1 MSLEIEIQK
10 NTEAVLALTNA
21 VLLGN
26 EQGLKALAL
35 TEKLTAHIA
44 HIQRDEA
51 PKAQKTKKV
60 ETPAPE
66 PVNTSAPEPVNTSAP
81 EPVSTTDAAPAA
93 EPVSTTD
100 AAPAAEPVSTTEA
113 APAPAAEASPM
124 PTLAHLQAE
133 GKKLMDAGQQAL
145 LKQIVL
151 ANGGTK
157 LSLLPESGYRA
168 TLKALKAA
176 VAAL

>member
-35 TEKLTAHIA
+35 TEKLAAHIA

-51 PKAQKTKKV
+51 PKAPKTKKV
-60 ETPAPE
+60 ETPTPE
-66 PVNTSAPEPVNTSAP
+66 PVNTSAP
-81 EPVSTTDAAPAA
+81 

>member
-1 MSLEIEIQK
+1 MSLEIELQK
-10 NTEAVLALTNA
+10 NTEA
-21 VLLGN
+21 
-26 EQGLKALAL
+26 ALAL
-35 TEKLTAHIA
+35 TAAIAALSLTQA
-44 HIQRDEA
+44 A
-51 PKAQKTKKV
+51 PKAAKAKAEKTEKV
-60 ETPAPE
+60 EAPAATP
-66 PVNTSAPEPVNTSAP
+66 AP
-81 EPVSTTDAAPAA
+81 EPVSTTDADPA
-93 EPVSTTD
+93 V
-100 AAPAAEPVSTTEA
+100 EPVSTTEA
-113 APAPAAEASPM
+113 APAAEASPM

-145 LKQIVL
+145 LKSIVL

>member
-10 NTEAVLALTNA
+10 NTEAVLALTA
-21 VLLGN
+21 AIA
-26 EQGLKALAL
+26 ALSL
-35 TEKLTAHIA
+35 TQA
-44 HIQRDEA
+44 A
-51 PKAQKTKKV
+51 PKAAKAKAEKTEKV
-60 ETPAPE
+60 EAPA
-66 PVNTSAPEPVNTSAP
+66 ATSAP
-81 EPVSTTDAAPAA
+81 EPVSTTDAAPA
-93 EPVSTTD
+93 V
-100 AAPAAEPVSTTEA
+100 EPVSTTEA

-145 LKQIVL
+145 LKSIVL

>member
-10 NTEAVLALTNA
+10 NTEAVLALTA
-21 VLLGN
+21 AIA
-26 EQGLKALAL
+26 ALNLAQ
-35 TEKLTAHIA
+35 A
-44 HIQRDEA
+44 A
-51 PKAQKTKKV
+51 PKAAKAPKAEKIEKIEKV
-60 ETPAPE
+60 EASAATP
-66 PVNTSAPEPVNTSAP
+66 AP
-81 EPVSTTDAAPAA
+81 EPVSTTDAAPA
-93 EPVSTTD
+93 V
-100 AAPAAEPVSTTEA
+100 EPVSTTEA

-145 LKQIVL
+145 LKSIVL

-176 VAAL
+176 VAAI

>member
-10 NTEAVLALTNA
+10 NTEAVLALTA
-21 VLLGN
+21 AIA
-26 EQGLKALAL
+26 ALNL
-35 TEKLTAHIA
+35 TQA
-44 HIQRDEA
+44 A
-51 PKAQKTKKV
+51 PKAAKAKLTVKV
-60 ETPAPE
+60 EEPFVAPAATPAP
-66 PVNTSAPEPVNTSAP
+66 
-81 EPVSTTDAAPAA
+81 

-113 APAPAAEASPM
+113 APAPAADASPM

>member
-10 NTEAVLALTNA
+10 NTEAVIALTNA
-21 VLLGN
+21 VLLSN
-26 EQGLKALAL
+26 EQGLKAIAL
-35 TEKLTAHIA
+35 TEKLVAHIA
-44 HIQRDEA
+44 LGTQQA
-51 PKAQKTKKV
+51 PKAPKAPKPEKA
-60 ETPAPE
+60 EAPAA
-66 PVNTSAPEPVNTSAP
+66 TSAPAFG
-81 EPVSTTDAAPAA
+81 PVSTTDAAPA
-93 EPVSTTD
+93 V
-100 AAPAAEPVSTTEA
+100 EPVSTTEA
-113 APAPAAEASPM
+113 APAPAPEASPM

>member
-10 NTEAVLALTNA
+10 NTEAVLALTA
-21 VLLGN
+21 
-26 EQGLKALAL
+26 ALAAISL
-35 TEKLTAHIA
+35 TQSAPKVSKAKAEKTEKV
-44 HIQRDEA
+44 EA
-51 PKAQKTKKV
+51 PAA
-60 ETPAPE
+60 TPAPE
-66 PVNTSAPEPVNTSAP
+66 PI
-81 EPVSTTDAAPAA
+81 STTDAAPAV

-100 AAPAAEPVSTTEA
+100 A

-145 LKQIVL
+145 LKSIVL

>member
-10 NTEAVLALTNA
+10 NTEAVLALTA
-21 VLLGN
+21 AIA
-26 EQGLKALAL
+26 ALNL
-35 TEKLTAHIA
+35 TQA
-44 HIQRDEA
+44 A
-51 PKAQKTKKV
+51 PKAAKAKAEKTEKV
-60 ETPAPE
+60 EAPAATP
-66 PVNTSAPEPVNTSAP
+66 AP
-81 EPVSTTDAAPAA
+81 EPVSTTDAAPA
-93 EPVSTTD
+93 V
-100 AAPAAEPVSTTEA
+100 EPVSTTEA
-113 APAPAAEASPM
+113 APAAEASPM